1 MKIRLMHKND
11 FKGVYDMWKQAKLSL
26 ASYAREKKEFE
37 DMVAL
42 NPKSCF
48 VAIYENKVIG
58 SIFGAYNG
66 RRAFIYHLAV
76 HPLWQHKGLG
86 RLLLRETEKALK
98 KRGLSRVRLRV
109 DLDNLE
115 VVPFYEKCG
124 YSAYEPCTVFM
135 GKDL

>member
-1 MKIRLMHKND
+1 MEIRLMKKND
-11 FKGVYDMWKQAKLSL
+11 FKGVYVMWKQAKLCL
-26 ASYAREKKEFE
+26 ASYDQERKEFE
-37 DMVAL
+37 HML
-42 NPKSCF
+42 TINPSSCF
-48 VAIYENKVIG
+48 VAIDKNQIVG

-86 RLLLRETEKALK
+86 RLLLKKTEEALK